1 MTATPR
7 TLPNWRVTEMTAD
20 ATPACDGGMPVTPVL
35 VIGGL
40 TRPRPAPST
49 AMASASQGYEVA
61 GDRPSSSAPPAAIAE
76 PLATSGIRGPRRATS
91 APATGAAT
99 AITTV
104 AGSSASPAPSGE

>member
-1 MTATPR
+1 MSSHGPCVAALSACGRGEPAARPACRLAVSMAPMTATPR

-49 AMASASQGYEVA
+49 AMASASHG
-61 GDRPSSSAPPAAIAE
+61 
-76 PLATSGIRGPRRATS
+76 
-91 APATGAAT
+91 
-99 AITTV
+99 
-104 AGSSASPAPSGE
+104 

>member
-40 TRPRPAPST
+40 TSPRPAPST
-49 AMASASQGYEVA
+49 AMASASHG
-61 GDRPSSSAPPAAIAE
+61 
-76 PLATSGIRGPRRATS
+76 
-91 APATGAAT
+91 
-99 AITTV
+99 
-104 AGSSASPAPSGE
+104 